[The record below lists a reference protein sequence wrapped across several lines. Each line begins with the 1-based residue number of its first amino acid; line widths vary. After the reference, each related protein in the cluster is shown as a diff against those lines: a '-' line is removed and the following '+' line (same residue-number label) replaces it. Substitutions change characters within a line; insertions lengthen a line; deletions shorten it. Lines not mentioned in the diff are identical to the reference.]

1 MRADIASQKKLSK
14 EGELRENVQGF
25 IDRMSFNAW
34 LNSQVILVR
43 DTRTCLRRGLRLKVV
58 FYLQRNPNI
67 STMLTTDA
75 ADAAAATVTAVA
87 VDAAVYSFLLHKI

>member
-25 IDRMSFNAW
+25 IDRMRFNAW

-43 DTRTCLRRGLRLKVV
+43 DTRTCLLCSLRLKVV
-58 FYLQRNPNI
+58 FYLQRKPNI

-75 ADAAAATVTAVA
+75 AEAAAAARAAVA
-87 VDAAVYSFLLHKI
+87 AFYTILLNLR